1 MFWKRKREGSTSDG
15 FHWENMDEIYY
26 LKRISEKQDE
36 ILRVL
41 KDIDY
46 KILDYF
52 GNERDKKINEIHE
65 VIREGNFRK
74 SQMDA
79 VSKLIKLSREMP
91 YDIEVDKE

>member
-1 MFWKRKREGSTSDG
+1 MFWKRKREGSTPDG

-46 KILDYF
+46 KILDCF
-52 GNERDKKINEIHE
+52 CNERDKKINEIHE
-65 VIREGNFRK
+65 VIREGNFSK

-91 YDIEVDKE
+91 DDAEVDRG

>member
-1 MFWKRKREGSTSDG
+1 MFWKRKREGLTSDG

-41 KDIDY
+41 KDIDC

-52 GNERDKKINEIHE
+52 GDERDKKINEIHE